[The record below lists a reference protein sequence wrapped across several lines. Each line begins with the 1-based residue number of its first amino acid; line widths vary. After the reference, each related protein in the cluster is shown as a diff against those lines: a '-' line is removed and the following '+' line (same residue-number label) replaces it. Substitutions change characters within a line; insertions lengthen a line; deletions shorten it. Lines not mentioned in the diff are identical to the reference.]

1 MSQAI
6 SSRRAAYP
14 VISTKLG
21 RLGGAIATEILEQ
34 AKSEKFGRVLRVLE
48 SKEALGLDKLFEMDK
63 LEMLHVK
70 AAAR

>member
-1 MSQAI
+1 
-6 SSRRAAYP
+6 
-14 VISTKLG
+14 
-21 RLGGAIATEILEQ
+21 LGGAIATEILEQ